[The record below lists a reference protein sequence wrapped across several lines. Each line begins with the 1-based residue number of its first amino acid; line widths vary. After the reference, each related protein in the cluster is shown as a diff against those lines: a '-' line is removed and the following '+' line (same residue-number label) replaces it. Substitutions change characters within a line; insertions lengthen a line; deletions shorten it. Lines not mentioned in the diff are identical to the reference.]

1 MGLTL
6 IDNTWQAYRIVQ
18 KDNTRRFNNL
28 TIDQQ
33 KQLRDEG
40 YKNSGKA
47 NVKKSHNILNKYYP
61 EVQEQEQ
68 NLHYYVV
75 INNNKCA
82 EYDKMGLHFWSK
94 DLVHPLRLYESAER
108 LANFIRQEYPSFT
121 VEIQSNPR

>member
-6 IDNTWQAYRIVQ
+6 IDNTWQAYRSVQ

-28 TIDQQ
+28 TKDQQ
-33 KQLRDEG
+33 KQLRDIG

-82 EYDKMGLHFWSK
+82 EYDNMGLHFWPKS
-94 DLVHPLRLYESAER
+94 LAHPLKLYESAER
-108 LANFIRQEYPSFT
+108 LANYIRQEYPSFK